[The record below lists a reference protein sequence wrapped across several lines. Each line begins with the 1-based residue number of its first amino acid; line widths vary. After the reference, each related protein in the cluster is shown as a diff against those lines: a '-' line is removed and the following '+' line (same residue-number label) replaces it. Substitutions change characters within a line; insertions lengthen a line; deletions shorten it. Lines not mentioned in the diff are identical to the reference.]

1 MAKGQKGFI
10 MKNIKI
16 VRAKYTVDSSRRKGK
31 AVMCLDT
38 SEAFTSAK
46 ECADLKG
53 FKYTNFVYALNH
65 GTMASDGKLYCY
77 VADMAYYAPEIQH
90 RIYNKAKAE
99 YDNAKMTMM
108 KYEKMF
114 DSTKLM

>member
-1 MAKGQKGFI
+1 

-16 VRAKYTVDSSRRKGK
+16 VRAKYTVDSNRRKGK

-53 FKYTNFVYALNH
+53 FKYGNFIYALNN
-65 GTMASDGKLYCY
+65 GTNAEDGKLYCY

-90 RIYNKAKAE
+90 RIYKNVEAE
-99 YDNAKMTMM
+99 YNNAKKTVQ
-108 KYEKMF
+108 KYANLF
-114 DSTKLM
+114 